1 MTKEYLIIVLK
12 SAFKENYDICRID
25 IAWNKTNYILV
36 KKKKK
41 IPRRNG
47 IIFTFKVISNNRR
60 TLFVSSYTYLSS
72 LKLNFKCNKKVE

>member
-41 IPRRNG
+41 EEM
-47 IIFTFKVISNNRR
+47 V
-60 TLFVSSYTYLSS
+60 
-72 LKLNFKCNKKVE
+72 